1 VTPNNDTP
9 YSWAWLDLRA
19 EPIVLSVPKVEE
31 GRYYAVQ
38 CVDMY
43 TYNFAYVGS
52 RATGNKAGKYLF
64 AGPGWEGEAPKGI
77 DKVFRSETQ
86 FVALLMRVQLK
97 SPTDMKNVE
106 AVQAGTQ

>member
-1 VTPNNDTP
+1 
-9 YSWAWLDLRA
+9 
-19 EPIVLSVPKVEE
+19 
-31 GRYYAVQ
+31 
-38 CVDMY
+38 MY

-77 DKVFRSETQ
+77 DKVFRAETQ
-86 FVALLMRVQLK
+86 FVGLLMRVQLK

-106 AVQAGTQ
+106 TVQAGTKLQPLSAFEGKPAPPAAPKIVWPKWDEEKALSYQF